1 MPLAIGNRQLAI
13 ENHQYLMSTLPD
25 EHLRTEF
32 NDWARAGKGESM
44 ERGHRPVG
52 EQAIALMNLPVNA
65 SVLDLGCGSGWAS
78 RLMAQTAKEGRVVG
92 IDISDEMVRVARES
106 SLQFPN
112 IEFQVA
118 SAEKLPFA
126 DGEFSHAFSME
137 SLYYYV
143 DIPQALREIAR
154 VLNTGGHFS
163 CVVDLYEESKP
174 SHQWIEQLKVPVQL
188 LSTAQY
194 RSLFKEAGFVN
205 VEDRRIYDPTPV
217 PDDYNG
223 GSFKTREDLVE
234 YRRMGSLLIRG
245 EVG

>member
-1 MPLAIGNRQLAI
+1 
-13 ENHQYLMSTLPD
+13 
-25 EHLRTEF
+25 
-32 NDWARAGKGESM
+32 
-44 ERGHRPVG
+44 
-52 EQAIALMNLPVNA
+52 
-65 SVLDLGCGSGWAS
+65 
-78 RLMAQTAKEGRVVG
+78 
-92 IDISDEMVRVARES
+92 MVRVARES

-137 SLYYYV
+137 SLYYYA

-194 RSLFKEAGFVN
+194 RSLFKEAGFMN

-217 PDDYNG
+217 PDDYSG

-245 EVG
+245 EVV